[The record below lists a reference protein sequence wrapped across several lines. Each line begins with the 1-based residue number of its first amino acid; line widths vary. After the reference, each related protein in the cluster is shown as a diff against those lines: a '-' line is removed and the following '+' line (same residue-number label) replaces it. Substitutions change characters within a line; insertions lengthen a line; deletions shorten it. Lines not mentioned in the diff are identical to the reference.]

1 MNKTELVKATAAKAG
16 KTIKETSEIVAAL
29 QETIMETLK
38 AGEDVKVVGFGNLEV
53 QDVPARVGR
62 NPLTG
67 ESLQIK
73 EHKTVK
79 AKLAKAVKD
88 AAR

>member
-1 MNKTELVKATAAKAG
+1 MTKTELIKATATKAE
-16 KTIKETSEIVAAL
+16 KTIKETGDIVAAL
-29 QETIMETLK
+29 QEVIMETLK
-38 AGEDVKVVGFGNLEV
+38 AGEDVRVPGFGSLEV
-53 QDVPARVGR
+53 KDVAERKAR

-67 ESLQIK
+67 KDLIVPA
-73 EHKTVK
+73 HKTVK

>member
-1 MNKTELVKATAAKAG
+1 MNKTELVKAVATKAE
-16 KTIKETSEIVAAL
+16 KTIKETGEIVNAL
-29 QETIMETLK
+29 QEVIMETLK
-38 AGEDVKVVGFGNLEV
+38 SGEDIRVVGFGNLEV
-53 QDVPARVGR
+53 KDVPEREAR

-67 ESLQIK
+67 ATIHVDA
-73 EHKTVK
+73 HKVVK

>member
-16 KTIKETSEIVAAL
+16 KTIKETGEIVAAL

-53 QDVPARVGR
+53 KDVPARKVR
-62 NPLTG
+62 NPQTG
-67 ESLQIK
+67 E
-73 EHKTVK
+73 EFMADPHKVVK
-79 AKLAKAVKD
+79 AKLAKAIKD
-88 AAR
+88 VAR

>member
-1 MNKTELVKATAAKAG
+1 MTKTELIKATATKAE
-16 KTIKETSEIVAAL
+16 KTIKETGDIVAAL
-29 QETIMETLK
+29 QEVIMETLK
-38 AGEDVKVVGFGNLEV
+38 AGEDIRVPGFGSLEV
-53 QDVPARVGR
+53 KDVPERKAR

-67 ESLQIK
+67 KDLIVPA
-73 EHKTVK
+73 HKAVK